1 MDMKPGFS
9 DVVGSE
15 PKLRVRIDPPTIRFF
30 ENDESSSPK
39 KFFSILSTL
48 TFNLLVVWIGRNYLC
63 LTSVA
68 SARLEKCRMGVRP
81 DDSDRIINHSSP
93 EVAKPIFPHERKQLL
108 SDVAMAKAALSPDKI
123 WWIHGNG
130 YDLSRFVE
138 RHPGGKEAILLG
150 RGRDCT
156 ALFESYHIFSKD
168 HWYVGI
174 VFVLAIC

>member
-1 MDMKPGFS
+1 
-9 DVVGSE
+9 
-15 PKLRVRIDPPTIRFF
+15 
-30 ENDESSSPK
+30 
-39 KFFSILSTL
+39 
-48 TFNLLVVWIGRNYLC
+48 
-63 LTSVA
+63 
-68 SARLEKCRMGVRP
+68 MGVRP
-81 DDSDRIINHSSP
+81 DDSNRVINHSSP
-93 EVAKPIFPHERKQLL
+93 EVAKSVFPHERKQQLL
-108 SDVAMAKAALSPDKI
+108 SDVAMAKAALSSDKI

-174 VFVLAIC
+174 VFVLAICLKEISVI